1 MEQFSF
7 WLQAIISVLSGIAVL
22 VPLIVKLADYIQK
35 AAKEKNWNQMLK
47 LVMNLMAEA
56 EELYDTG
63 AERKEWVL
71 QELHAVADT
80 LNYDID
86 WVVVSD
92 MIDALCDMAHEV
104 NVELPVEEDIG

>member
-1 MEQFSF
+1 MDQFSF
-7 WLQAIISVLSGIAVL
+7 WIQAIISVLSGIAVL
-22 VPLIVKLADYIQK
+22 VPLIIKLIEYIKKSVQ
-35 AAKEKNWNQMLK
+35 EKNWNQMLK

-80 LNYDID
+80 LNYTID

-92 MIDALCDMAHEV
+92 MIDALCDMALEV
-104 NVELPVEEDIG
+104 TVEVALEG

>member
-1 MEQFSF
+1 MDQFSF
-7 WLQAIISVLSGIAVL
+7 WIQAIISVLSGIAVL
-22 VPLIVKLADYIQK
+22 VPLIIKLIEYIKKSVQ
-35 AAKEKNWNQMLK
+35 EKNWNQMLK

-80 LNYDID
+80 LNYTID

-104 NVELPVEEDIG
+104 NVEVALEG

>member
-1 MEQFSF
+1 MDQFSF
-7 WLQAIISVLSGIAVL
+7 WIQAIISVLSGIAVL
-22 VPLIVKLADYIQK
+22 VPLIIKLIEYIKKSVQ
-35 AAKEKNWNQMLK
+35 EKNWNQMLK

-80 LNYDID
+80 LNYTID

-92 MIDALCDMAHEV
+92 MIDALCDMAREV
-104 NVELPVEEDIG
+104 NVEVSLEG